1 VRDAAGGELP
11 RDGKVECYWKSPHGC
26 DPKRERWLNPPASGC
41 HYPRVVASRTAQA
54 ASIRADMKACDI
66 AASAS
71 CGPIATINFFV
82 ARRTEG

>member
-1 VRDAAGGELP
+1 MLLEISAPVRSETRALAQSASLGLP
-11 RDGKVECYWKSPHGC
+11 LPG
-26 DPKRERWLNPPASGC
+26 
-41 HYPRVVASRTAQA
+41 VVASRTAQA
-54 ASIRADMKACDI
+54 ASIQADMKTCDI